1 MKAEQSKRRGYA
13 GCSHRVSEHGRKIL
27 IKGKNKKRISI
38 IKLGAA
44 ALTAV
49 LLIGG
54 CGKKQENTN
63 LTAGME
69 QVEQY
74 DFQEAVE
81 SFEKALLNNED
92 LELTYR
98 GQGLAYMG
106 LGNYA
111 DAETAFLKSIQNAGN
126 SLTDLEYDTNFYL
139 AAAYMKQGKYKQ
151 AEEIYA
157 AILALRKKDKDAYYL
172 RACAILRQ
180 NRYEEAVADFEK
192 AFSLDA
198 GNLALRTDAYVEM
211 QAAGFGEEG
220 KTYLQQ
226 FMGENDKK
234 LKEEEKG
241 VIYYYLE
248 DYNNARINLDSAVN
262 GKDPKLALLLGQTYE
277 KLGDMNYATVV
288 YQTFLDAN
296 EPDAALYNSYGICLM
311 RQGKY
316 EEAVTVFESG
326 IDMGNSDYLQELRYN
341 LIVAKEYLGKFS
353 EAKTMMQAYL
363 QVYPDDARAKK
374 ENDFLKTR

>member
-49 LLIGG
+49 LLTGG

-316 EEAVTVFESG
+316 EEAVTVLESG
-326 IDMGNSDYLQELRYN
+326 IDIGNSDYLQELRYN

>member
-1 MKAEQSKRRGYA
+1 MSG
-13 GCSHRVSEHGRKIL
+13 RVKL
-27 IKGKNKKRISI
+27 IKGKNTKRIFT

-44 ALTAV
+44 ALTVA
-49 LLIGG
+49 LLMGG
-54 CGKKQENTN
+54 CGKKQENAN
-63 LTAGME
+63 LLAGMD

-74 DFQEAVE
+74 DFQGAVD

-92 LELTYR
+92 LELAYR
-98 GQGLAYMG
+98 GQGIAYMG

-111 DAETAFLKSIQNAGN
+111 DAATSFLKSIENAGN
-126 SLTDLEYDTNFYL
+126 SLTDLEYDTNYYL

-151 AEEIYA
+151 AEEIYSA
-157 AILALRKKDKDAYYL
+157 VLALRKKDKDAYYL

-192 AFSLDA
+192 AFSLDSD
-198 GNLALRTDAYVEM
+198 NLSLRTDAYVEM

-220 KTYLQQ
+220 KTYLQE
-226 FMGENDKK
+226 FMGKNDKK

-241 VIYYYLE
+241 VIYFYLE
-248 DYNNARINLDSAVN
+248 DYDNARINLDSAVN

-277 KLGDMNYATVV
+277 KLGDMNYATVL

-316 EEAVTVFESG
+316 EEAVTVLESG

-353 EAKTMMQAYL
+353 EARTMMQEYL

>member
-49 LLIGG
+49 LLTGG

-316 EEAVTVFESG
+316 EEAVTVLESG

>member
-1 MKAEQSKRRGYA
+1 MINRRKKLSKKENVRL
-13 GCSHRVSEHGRKIL
+13 KIAV
-27 IKGKNKKRISI
+27 R
-38 IKLGAA
+38 LGTAVIAA
-44 ALTAV
+44 AFLM
-49 LLIGG
+49 GG
-54 CGKKQENTN
+54 CGRKQENTN
-63 LTAGME
+63 LLAGME

-74 DFQEAVE
+74 DFQAAVE

-92 LELTYR
+92 MELSYR

-111 DAETAFLKSIQNAGN
+111 DAETAFLKSIENAG
-126 SLTDLEYDTNFYL
+126 SGLGDLEYDTNYYL
-139 AAAYMKQGKYKQ
+139 ASAYMKQGKYKQ
-151 AEEIYA
+151 AEEIYS

-192 AFSLDA
+192 AFSLDSN
-198 GNLALRTDAYVEM
+198 NLSLVTDAYVEM
-211 QAAGFGEEG
+211 RAAGFGEEG
-220 KTYLQQ
+220 KAYVQA
-226 FMGENDKK
+226 FMEKKDKN
-234 LKEEEKG
+234 LKNEEKG

-248 DYNNARINLDSAVN
+248 DYNNARINLDNAVN
-262 GKDPKLALLLGQTYE
+262 GSDPELSLILGQTYE

-288 YQTFLDAN
+288 YQAYLDSNA
-296 EPDAALYNSYGICLM
+296 PDAALYNSLGTCYM
-311 RQGKY
+311 RQQKY
-316 EEAVTVFESG
+316 EEAVTAFENG
-326 IDMGNSDYLQELRYN
+326 IGMGNSDYLQELRYN

-353 EAKTMMQAYL
+353 EAKTMMQEYL